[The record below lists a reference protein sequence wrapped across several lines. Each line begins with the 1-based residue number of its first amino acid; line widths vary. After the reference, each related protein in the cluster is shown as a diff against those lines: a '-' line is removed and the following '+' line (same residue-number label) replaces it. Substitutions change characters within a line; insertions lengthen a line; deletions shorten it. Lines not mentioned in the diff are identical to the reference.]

1 MKYLKFSIHKL
12 TEVIQTL
19 TLKGTILKIIL
30 LPKKYD
36 KFNITLKAIRSDN
49 VNKLIFGHLNI
60 NSIRNKFEFLAML
73 VKGEIDILIYDRYF
87 EILDIWFRKL
97 KLMRVSQN
105 GNFLK

>member
-19 TLKGTILKIIL
+19 TLKGTILKMIL

-36 KFNITLKAIRSDN
+36 KFNITLKAIRNDN
-49 VNKLIFGHLNI
+49 VNKLIFAHLNI
-60 NSIRNKFEFLAML
+60 NSIRNKFESLAML

-87 EILDIWFRKL
+87 EILDI
-97 KLMRVSQN
+97 
-105 GNFLK
+105 